1 MDHNRTSTAF
11 ELLCLGTGSAF
22 TTGVDNWQS
31 NFFLSRAGE
40 PKGLLID
47 CGGDCRH
54 AMAEQGLSAMDV
66 EAVYISHPHADHIGG
81 LEWLAF
87 ATFFDPRYTG
97 RPLMWTSDVWVNSLW
112 EDSLRGGLASLQG
125 QSAKLDTFFDVR
137 PIPGNGVLEF
147 QGLEIETVQ
156 TIHVMDGRVIVPSFG
171 LIFDIGD
178 QCVFL
183 TTDTQF
189 APNQIRD
196 FYNRATVILQDCE
209 VSQYPSGVH
218 AHYKDLCTLPDD
230 VRAKMWLYHYQ
241 GAWED
246 LPDARSD
253 GFLGFLAKGQRL
265 VFDES

>member
-112 EDSLRGGLASLQG
+112 EDSLRRACVPSGAIRKTRHILRCPPHPRQWSPGIPGSRDRNCTNHPRYGRSSHRPQLRTDLRYWRPVRVLDHGHPICPESDQGLLQSSHRNPSGLRGFAISQRCSRPLQG
-125 QSAKLDTFFDVR
+125 SLHT
-137 PIPGNGVLEF
+137 P
-147 QGLEIETVQ
+147 
-156 TIHVMDGRVIVPSFG
+156 
-171 LIFDIGD
+171 
-178 QCVFL
+178 
-183 TTDTQF
+183 
-189 APNQIRD
+189 
-196 FYNRATVILQDCE
+196 
-209 VSQYPSGVH
+209 
-218 AHYKDLCTLPDD
+218 
-230 VRAKMWLYHYQ
+230 
-241 GAWED
+241 
-246 LPDARSD
+246 
-253 GFLGFLAKGQRL
+253 
-265 VFDES
+265 